1 MIKTKANEKDL
12 QLKEQIKEKLN
23 NTKEKSVS
31 KIIVS
36 R

>member
-1 MIKTKANEKDL
+1 VIETKANEKDL
-12 QLKEQIKEKLN
+12 QLKEQIKEQLN